1 MINLFNLLGYND
13 SLTNG
18 NKKPNAET
26 TYHVRFEHVF
36 PKLAELKQIIIDKF
50 HESKA
55 ISHPQ
60 RK

>member
-1 MINLFNLLGYND
+1 MINLLNLLGYND

-36 PKLAELKQIIIDKF
+36 PKLAELKQIIIDEFSPK
-50 HESKA
+50 
-55 ISHPQ
+55 
-60 RK
+60 